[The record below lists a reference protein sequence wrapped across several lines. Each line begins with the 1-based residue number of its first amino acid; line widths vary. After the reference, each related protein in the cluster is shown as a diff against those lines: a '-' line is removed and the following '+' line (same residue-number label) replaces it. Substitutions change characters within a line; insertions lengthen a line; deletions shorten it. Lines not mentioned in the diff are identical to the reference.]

1 MQLEKFS
8 KIKYELINNLIVSD
22 GRYHEYRIRYDT
34 DYFFVKVSRYRLPKR
49 LLLPIFNSHSH
60 LIKSRLLKK

>member
-1 MQLEKFS
+1 MHVFLV
-8 KIKYELINNLIVSD
+8 IISD

-49 LLLPIFNSHSH
+49 LLLPIFNTINVSH